1 MQKYLT
7 DKLIAE
13 FLGTGCL
20 VLIGCGAVAIGGYG
34 AAFPLG
40 IVPVAL
46 AFGLTVMAMIYAI
59 GPISGCH
66 INPAV
71 TVGLMAA
78 GRLESGQAIPYI
90 LAQLLG
96 GVAGAIILYLIL
108 RGKVAGYDLAASGLG
123 QNGFG
128 RSYLGGY
135 GVLTAFI
142 VEIIATF
149 IFVFVI
155 LRVTGGRGAGHL
167 AGLVVGLTLVVL
179 HFPFINVT
187 GLSVNP
193 ARSLG
198 PAVVVRG
205 AALGQVW
212 LFLIAPIIGAV
223 LAGIA
228 DRRTEAAYA
237 ARRPAP
243 VASEEAPLAPG
254 P

>member
-1 MQKYLT
+1 MNDL

-13 FLGTGCL
+13 FLGTACL
-20 VLIGCGAVAIGGYG
+20 VLIGCGAVAIGGFG
-34 AAFPLG
+34 AAFPVG
-40 IVPVAL
+40 IVPVAM
-46 AFGLTVMAMIYAI
+46 AFGLAVMAMAYAI

-71 TVGLMAA
+71 TVGLLAA
-78 GRLESGQAIPYI
+78 GRIELAQAGAYI
-90 LAQLLG
+90 GAQLLG
-96 GVAGAIILYLIL
+96 GIFGAVVLYLIL
-108 RGKVAGYDLAASGLG
+108 SGKIVDYDLARSGLG

-128 RSYLGGY
+128 RAYLGGY
-135 GVLTAFI
+135 GVTAAFL
-142 VEIIATF
+142 VEVIATF

-155 LRVTGGRGAGHL
+155 LRVTGERGAGAL

-212 LFLIAPIIGAV
+212 LFLIAPLIGGA
-223 LAGIA
+223 LAGIV
-228 DRRTEAAYA
+228 DKMTEAAH
-237 ARRPAP
+237 ARRAR
-243 VASEEAPLAPG
+243 PG
-254 P
+254 FTATP

>member
-1 MQKYLT
+1 MNKYLT

-13 FLGTGCL
+13 FLATGCL
-20 VLIGCGAVAIGGYG
+20 VLVGCGAAAIGGYG

-40 IVPVAL
+40 IVPVAM

-78 GRLESGQAIPYI
+78 GRLAPGQAVPYI
-90 LAQLLG
+90 VAQLLG
-96 GVAGAIILYLIL
+96 GIAGAILLWLIL
-108 RGKVAGYDLAASGLG
+108 SGKIVDYDLARGGLG

-128 RSYLGGY
+128 RSFLGGY
-135 GVLTAFI
+135 GVLTAFM

-155 LRVTGGRGAGHL
+155 LRVTGERGAGPL

-179 HFPFINVT
+179 HFPFVMVT

-212 LFLIAPIIGAV
+212 LFIVAPIVGAV

-243 VASEEAPLAPG
+243 APG
-254 P
+254 PAE

>member
-1 MQKYLT
+1 MNKYLT

-20 VLIGCGAVAIGGYG
+20 VLIGCGALAIGGFG
-34 AAFPLG
+34 TAFPVG
-40 IVPVAL
+40 IVPVAM

-71 TVGLMAA
+71 TVGLVAA
-78 GRLESGQAIPYI
+78 GRLETGQAIPYI
-90 LAQLLG
+90 VAQALG
-96 GVAGAIILYLIL
+96 GIAGAIVLYLIL
-108 RGKVAGYDLAASGLG
+108 SGKIVDYDLAKSGLG
-123 QNGFG
+123 ENGFG
-128 RSYLGGY
+128 SAYLGGY
-135 GVLTAFI
+135 GVFAAFI
-142 VEIIATF
+142 TEIVATF

-155 LRVTGGRGAGHL
+155 LRVTGERGAGHL
-167 AGLVVGLTLVVL
+167 AGLVVGLTLVML
-179 HFPFINVT
+179 HLPFINVT

-212 LFLIAPIIGAV
+212 LFIIAPIIGGA
-223 LAGIA
+223 LAGIVEKM
-228 DRRTEAAYA
+228 TEAAYA
-237 ARRPAP
+237 ARQPTPAA
-243 VASEEAPLAPG
+243 VE
-254 P
+254 

>member
-1 MQKYLT
+1 MNKYLT

-20 VLIGCGAVAIGGYG
+20 VLVGCGAAAIGGYG

-40 IVPVAL
+40 IVPVAM

-78 GRLESGQAIPYI
+78 GRLAPGQAVPYI
-90 LAQLLG
+90 VAQLLG
-96 GVAGAIILYLIL
+96 GIAGAILLWLIL
-108 RGKVAGYDLAASGLG
+108 SGK
-123 QNGFG
+123 NGFG
-128 RSYLGGY
+128 RSFLGGY
-135 GVLTAFI
+135 GVLTAFM

-155 LRVTGGRGAGHL
+155 LRVTGERGAGPL

-179 HFPFINVT
+179 HFPFVMVT

-212 LFLIAPIIGAV
+212 LFLVAPIVGAV

-243 VASEEAPLAPG
+243 APG
-254 P
+254 PAE